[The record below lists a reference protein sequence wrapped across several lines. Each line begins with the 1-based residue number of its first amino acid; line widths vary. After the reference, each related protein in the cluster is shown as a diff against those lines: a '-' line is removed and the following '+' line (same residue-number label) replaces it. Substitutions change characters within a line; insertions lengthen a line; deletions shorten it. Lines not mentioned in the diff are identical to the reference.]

1 MKRRFFLKVLY
12 EKKGPYSD
20 YDFSRYLPEGGKPGR
35 WTPTREK
42 LRLCDSGWHVTTPE
56 FLATWTWMA
65 VVGYALYLVEVAGLR
80 YRGDDAGKHLAK
92 RIRFIRRLQSAR
104 DQSYYE
110 RVIARAEASK

>member
-1 MKRRFFLKVLY
+1 MKRRFFLKVLC
-12 EKKGPYSD
+12 EKKGPYSN

-56 FLATWTWMA
+56 FLATWMA
-65 VVGYALYLVEVAGLR
+65 GGNGNAPYLVEVAGLR
-80 YRGDDAGKHLAK
+80 YRGDDAEKHLTK
-92 RIRFIRRLQSAR
+92 RIRFIRRLQSVR